1 MTILLLITTSTTTTT
16 QLLQGLFCIC
26 ECGLSATFVRHG
38 IVSISLY
45 FESWEK
51 QITSFIF
58 KIKGGYFFQ
67 LTKSLDKGEA
77 AQKQVYILF
86 SNTICSEIVAKLYKE
101 IREKKEAHTQIHK
114 LFFKPKHIWMIMEPY
129 VALKKK
135 KHMYLS
141 HCLHELLQFY
151 RPQLRLGQSEVAL
164 CVFPSFLF

>member
-1 MTILLLITTSTTTTT
+1 MTILLLITTSTTTI

-101 IREKKEAHTQIHK
+101 IREKKKAHTQIHK

-135 KHMYLS
+135 NICIYLIVYMN
-141 HCLHELLQFY
+141 FY
-151 RPQLRLGQSEVAL
+151 
-164 CVFPSFLF
+164 SFTDLS